1 VDDHRGFYV
10 NGQPVP
16 REELRAKLSE
26 ELGKRVTWDVY
37 FEADGNCEYSDAIYS
52 IDTIQG
58 LGASLVWITPRLR
71 EELNKKP
78 AP

>member
-1 VDDHRGFYV
+1 VDGQHGFYV

-16 REELRAKLSE
+16 REELRAKLSQ
-26 ELGKRVTWDVY
+26 ELEKRVTWDVY
-37 FEADGNCEYSDAIYS
+37 FEADGSCPFAEAIYS

-58 LGASLVWITPRLR
+58 LGANLIWITPRIR
-71 EELNKKP
+71 EELNRKA